1 MDEAVGRLG
10 ILQVTRDY
18 QIFMKQPCD
27 EAVIRSGTR
36 SAPPKTESRSWILA
50 ATIVGSSMA
59 FIDGTVVNVALPAL
73 QSSLH
78 ATVVDVQWVVESY
91 GLFLSSL
98 VLVGGAL
105 GDAIGRRRMFLLGV
119 GLFGAASVGCGLSS
133 SISQLIVA
141 RCVQGIG
148 AAALIP
154 SSLAI
159 ISASFDEQSRG
170 KAIGTWSGFTAI
182 TTAFGPVLGG
192 WLIEH
197 ASWHWVFFIN
207 VPLAA
212 AVVAISL
219 WQVAES
225 RSATPQRIDW
235 LGALVATAGLAGVV
249 YGFLESPLLGWSNAR
264 VFGSLIVGF
273 VALTLF
279 PFVENRIVAPM
290 VPLSLFKSHAFSGA
304 NLLTL
309 FLYAA
314 LGVFLFLFPLNL
326 IQIQGYS
333 ATGTGAAALPTILLM
348 FVLSRW
354 SGGLVTRYGPKK
366 PLIIGP
372 LIAAAGFFLFAVPSV
387 GGNYWTT
394 FFPAFVVLGFGMA
407 VCVAPLTTVVM
418 ASIESDRAGT
428 ASGINNAVARVA
440 GVLAIAILG
449 LVMVEAF
456 KHRLLDSLSALDLS
470 PSVLE
475 EIRLN
480 AVKLGG
486 LNVRSSLP
494 SSISA
499 MIRPEIVQAF
509 VFAFR
514 LIMIICTCL
523 AVASAGIALRM
534 IPSGQGAS
542 ARARSIGRW
551 GAD

>member
-36 SAPPKTESRSWILA
+36 CAPPKTESRSWILA

-207 VPLAA
+207 VPLAT

-219 WQVAES
+219 WQVPES

-249 YGFLESPLLGWSNAR
+249 YGFLESARLGWSDAR
-264 VFGSLIVGF
+264 VVGSLIVGF
-273 VALTLF
+273 VALTFF
-279 PFVENRIVAPM
+279 PFVEKRVVTPM
-290 VPLSLFKSHAFSGA
+290 VPLSLFKSPAFSGA

-534 IPSGQGAS
+534 IPSSEGAN
-542 ARARSIGRW
+542 A
-551 GAD
+551 

>member
-1 MDEAVGRLG
+1 
-10 ILQVTRDY
+10 
-18 QIFMKQPCD
+18 
-27 EAVIRSGTR
+27 
-36 SAPPKTESRSWILA
+36 
-50 ATIVGSSMA
+50 
-59 FIDGTVVNVALPAL
+59 
-73 QSSLH
+73 
-78 ATVVDVQWVVESY
+78 
-91 GLFLSSL
+91 
-98 VLVGGAL
+98 
-105 GDAIGRRRMFLLGV
+105 
-119 GLFGAASVGCGLSS
+119 
-133 SISQLIVA
+133 
-141 RCVQGIG
+141 
-148 AAALIP
+148 
-154 SSLAI
+154 
-159 ISASFDEQSRG
+159 
-170 KAIGTWSGFTAI
+170 
-182 TTAFGPVLGG
+182 
-192 WLIEH
+192 LIEH

-207 VPLAA
+207 VPLAT

-219 WQVAES
+219 WQVPES

-249 YGFLESPLLGWSNAR
+249 YGFLESARLGWSDAR
-264 VFGSLIVGF
+264 VVGSLIVGF
-273 VALTLF
+273 VALTFF
-279 PFVENRIVAPM
+279 PFVEKRVVTPM
-290 VPLSLFKSHAFSGA
+290 VPLSLFKSPAFSGA

-486 LNVRSSLP
+486 LNVCSSLP
-494 SSISA
+494 ASISA

-534 IPSGQGAS
+534 IPSSEGAN
-542 ARARSIGRW
+542 A
-551 GAD
+551 